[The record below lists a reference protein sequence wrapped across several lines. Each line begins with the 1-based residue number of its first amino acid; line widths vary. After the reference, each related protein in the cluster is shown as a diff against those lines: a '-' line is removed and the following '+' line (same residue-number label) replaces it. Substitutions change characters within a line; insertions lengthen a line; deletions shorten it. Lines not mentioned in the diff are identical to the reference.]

1 MASDAEDSYLVQRA
15 QEGYLD
21 AFSELVDRHALRAYR
36 VALRMLG
43 NHHDA
48 EDIAQESLVAAWQH
62 LAGFR
67 IESSFQTWLYQIVTR
82 RALNRIRRARAV
94 SSLDPLDEVS
104 DEDAGP
110 AAEAERARTID
121 AVSAAVAALPPA
133 QRMTVVLHH
142 FEGLPYQQVA
152 QITGMTVPAVR
163 SHLYRGRRALA
174 ESLAEW
180 R

>member
-1 MASDAEDSYLVQRA
+1 M
-15 QEGYLD
+15 
-21 AFSELVDRHALRAYR
+21 
-36 VALRMLG
+36 
-43 NHHDA
+43 
-48 EDIAQESLVAAWQH
+48 QH

-67 IESSFQTWLYQIVTR
+67 VESSFQTWLYQIVTR

-133 QRMTVVLHH
+133 QRMAVVLHH
-142 FEGLPYQQVA
+142 FEGPAAGHHRPARGHRAPRHHRQCHHRRHHDRRPGRLTKARYHDAPGPPTAASGLPGA
-152 QITGMTVPAVR
+152 QRRNRPQRAV
-163 SHLYRGRRALA
+163 
-174 ESLAEW
+174 
-180 R
+180 